1 MITKFVLAALSMRL
15 YLKYM
20 GVKENSAR
28 LFAFMFAFSGWNTYN
43 LWFNHFM
50 EVAVVFPLIFLGIE
64 KIFKEKSP
72 YLLIVGLGLMGLANY
87 FFLVTVSFLGV
98 IYAGF
103 RYFQLLPKFKLS
115 DHPKIL
121 GLGILGFA
129 LGILA
134 GGAAPFSLALVWRCF
149 LIASQVRLI

>member
-1 MITKFVLAALSMRL
+1 MRM

-20 GVKENSAR
+20 GVKENTAR
-28 LFAFMFAFSGWNTYN
+28 LFAFMFAFSGWTTITYG
-43 LWFNHFM
+43 LIHFM

-64 KIFKEKSP
+64 KVFKEKSP

-87 FFLVTVSFLGV
+87 FFLVTVAFLGV

-103 RYFQLLPKFKLS
+103 RYFQLFKTFKLK

-121 GLGILGFA
+121 GIGILGFA
-129 LGILA
+129 IGILA
-134 GGAAPFSLALVWRCF
+134 GGAALFPGLSVAMFSDRVTEAT
-149 LIASQVRLI
+149 I